1 MIVFSQSNIYSIIR
15 KRNTSTIHIW
25 KTHVSVQIFNQRKQ
39 ELSEAN
45 TNRKYNNINKLQAHK
60 PQSHNQNLFSL
71 FYNFLRHVAK
81 FL

>member
-39 ELSEAN
+39 ELSEAK
-45 TNRKYNNINKLQAHK
+45 TQTESTIA
-60 PQSHNQNLFSL
+60 
-71 FYNFLRHVAK
+71 
-81 FL
+81 